1 LAVLAATEA
10 VFPLAARLVVAVPFA
25 TGASAACFAAGLGAA
40 LAAGRAGVLAAAA
53 GVVTARE
60 RDVPSLAAG
69 GTFPD
74 AFATDLADA
83 LAAVLVVALAV
94 GGLVGSARLVL
105 EDFWAPTG
113 STCADAF
120 AAMGAA
126 AFFGVTTLA
135 VVARTRASVAVVAFF
150 DDSPLGESPVVLA
163 TADFADAFEAFAFK
177 TAPFLLSAATTVV
190 ATICLSCRGEGDRR

>member
-25 TGASAACFAAGLGAA
+25 TGASAACLAAGLGAA

-83 LAAVLVVALAV
+83 LAVLVVALAV